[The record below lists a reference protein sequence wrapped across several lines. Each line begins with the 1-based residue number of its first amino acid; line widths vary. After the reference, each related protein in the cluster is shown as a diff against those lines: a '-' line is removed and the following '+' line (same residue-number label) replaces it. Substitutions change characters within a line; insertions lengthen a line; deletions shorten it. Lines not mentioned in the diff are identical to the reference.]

1 VSIERL
7 SLSWPQ
13 RPIDAI
19 VHVTNAQAICHQAFL
34 GLVPCPASLAFPW
47 VLAARC
53 VSVLALAC
61 GDATGVL
68 GLAVLAPPL
77 LLDAGA
83 LEPKETCLPAAVPTV
98 ALLGALAAGVLLVAP
113 LEPAALAVAVA
124 AGAAAG
130 TAAACAGVAAAVA
143 GVLGA
148 DAMVVV
154 FDLATWPD
162 VGALFAV
169 LVAAAAGVVMVVAP
183 VVGVALEAVV
193 AAIPRPANVDRVNAV
208 MMSLFMLSP

>member
-1 VSIERL
+1 
-7 SLSWPQ
+7 
-13 RPIDAI
+13 
-19 VHVTNAQAICHQAFL
+19 
-34 GLVPCPASLAFPW
+34 
-47 VLAARC
+47 
-53 VSVLALAC
+53 VLALAC

-83 LEPKETCLPAAVPTV
+83 LEPKETCLPAAVPT
-98 ALLGALAAGVLLVAP
+98 AGLLGALAAGVLLVAP

-130 TAAACAGVAAAVA
+130 TAAACAGAGVVAAVA

-148 DAMVVV
+148 AAMVVV